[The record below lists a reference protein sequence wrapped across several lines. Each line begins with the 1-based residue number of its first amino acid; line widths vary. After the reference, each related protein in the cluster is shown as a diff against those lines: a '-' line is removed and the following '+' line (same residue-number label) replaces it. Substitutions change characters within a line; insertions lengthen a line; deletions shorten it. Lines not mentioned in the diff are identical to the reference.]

1 MLQNNKNTMTN
12 QNTIERPIGTY
23 SQEYIKNRKGILKW
37 RKNNPDYVTKYNRE
51 YQRKLRKDPVKY
63 EELKMRINT
72 RKYLQ
77 GAWKT
82 SYKASS
88 ALGMTREE
96 MAVKYNMTAQQFKDM
111 LATHELDHIV
121 SNTWFNDTNNVHL
134 KPFMYRHYN
143 LQFIPKSSN
152 RTKHNYVDETDL
164 RVQLVIAQLE
174 VDFHSSKNQ
183 YNKESVKNIEYHAKK
198 ASKLQTKIKN
208 MYK

>member
-1 MLQNNKNTMTN
+1 MTN
-12 QNTIERPIGTY
+12 QNIIERPTGTY
-23 SQEYIKNRKGILKW
+23 SIEYQKNRKGILKW
-37 RKNNPDYVTKYNRE
+37 RKNNPEYVTKYNRE

-77 GAWKT
+77 GTWKT
-82 SYKASS
+82 SYKVSS

-96 MAVKYNMTAQQFKDM
+96 MTVKYNMTAQQFNDM
-111 LATHELDHIV
+111 LATHELDHILC
-121 SNTWFNDTNNVHL
+121 NTWFNTPANAYL

-152 RTKHNYVDETDL
+152 RTKHNYVDDTDL
-164 RVQLVIAQLE
+164 RVQLVIAKLE
-174 VDFHSSKNQ
+174 VDYHSSKNQ
-183 YNKESVKNIEYHAKK
+183 YNKESMKNIEYHAKK

-208 MYK
+208 LYK